1 MKRYDIKRRH
11 ISTKL
16 LNKVLVLWLST
27 LLFATTCHG
36 ALTETNVFT
45 SKHHD
50 FSVKTIL
57 NNLDNPW
64 GLAFLNPDVA
74 LISQKNGEILRLDL
88 LTNQL
93 TKLSVPMEVFKCGQ
107 GGLMD
112 IALHPDFE
120 TNQMIYFSFSKRRA
134 GNCGTE
140 VARAKL
146 TGNGLENPE
155 TIFIANSKNKDP
167 RHFGSRLLFL
177 KDKTFYC

>member
-1 MKRYDIKRRH
+1 M
-11 ISTKL
+11 
-16 LNKVLVLWLST
+16 
-27 LLFATTCHG
+27 
-36 ALTETNVFT
+36 
-45 SKHHD
+45 
-50 FSVKTIL
+50 
-57 NNLDNPW
+57 

-74 LISQKNGEILRLDL
+74 LISQKNGEIVKLDL

-93 TKLSVPMEVFKCGQ
+93 TRLSVPIEVFKCGQ

-112 IALHPDFE
+112 IVLHPDFE
-120 TNQMIYFSFSKRRA
+120 TNQMVYFSFSKRRA

-167 RHFGSRLLFL
+167 RHF
-177 KDKTFYC
+177 DPDFYSYKIEL

>member
-1 MKRYDIKRRH
+1 M
-11 ISTKL
+11 
-16 LNKVLVLWLST
+16 
-27 LLFATTCHG
+27 
-36 ALTETNVFT
+36 
-45 SKHHD
+45 
-50 FSVKTIL
+50 
-57 NNLDNPW
+57 

-74 LISQKNGEILRLDL
+74 LISQKNGEIVKLDL

-93 TKLSVPMEVFKCGQ
+93 TRLSVPIEVFKCGQ

-146 TGNGLENPE
+146 TE
-155 TIFIANSKNKDP
+155 TAWKIPKQS
-167 RHFGSRLLFL
+167 L
-177 KDKTFYC
+177 